1 MTGRCLTWAIV
12 LGLSVSWAAPG
23 LAVDRKTI
31 LAIEQEINLLTPEL
45 IKIKRYLHLNPELGF
60 QETATSSILRSKLAA
75 QGLEVK
81 AVPPA
86 PGFAAVLRGRSSGLT
101 VALAVAMDGLP
112 LQEKSGSAL
121 KSLKPGVMH
130 AGGNDIHMAIALGTA
145 LVLRTF
151 RDDLQG
157 SVKFIFQPGSEG
169 GPSGQKQGAKLMI
182 KNGVL
187 LNPPVG
193 VVLGLQVVPL
203 KLGDVQVSA
212 GAVTASADRF
222 IITIQG
228 RPSSAGQPQ
237 AGQDAVAIASQVI
250 TSLQQV
256 LSPSRNSDP
265 STMLTIGQVQ
275 AGTHPSLVA
284 EQARLE
290 GTVLT
295 LGAGRRLKVRRIIED
310 AVRGICQAFG
320 AASTVDFLEETPP
333 VINHPQLAK
342 NLNSVLTSLLGA
354 RHILPAKQQMFAE
367 DFAFFSS
374 QVPGYFILLG
384 SQPSPFPSASPPF
397 SPGFSPDEKSIPVGV
412 KIMCHLILECL
423 EQQKLLENR
432 LP

>member
-1 MTGRCLTWAIV
+1 
-12 LGLSVSWAAPG
+12 
-23 LAVDRKTI
+23 
-31 LAIEQEINLLTPEL
+31 
-45 IKIKRYLHLNPELGF
+45 
-60 QETATSSILRSKLAA
+60 
-75 QGLEVK
+75 
-81 AVPPA
+81 
-86 PGFAAVLRGRSSGLT
+86 
-101 VALAVAMDGLP
+101 
-112 LQEKSGSAL
+112 
-121 KSLKPGVMH
+121 
-130 AGGNDIHMAIALGTA
+130 
-145 LVLRTF
+145 
-151 RDDLQG
+151 
-157 SVKFIFQPGSEG
+157 
-169 GPSGQKQGAKLMI
+169 
-182 KNGVL
+182 
-187 LNPPVG
+187 
-193 VVLGLQVVPL
+193 
-203 KLGDVQVSA
+203 
-212 GAVTASADRF
+212 
-222 IITIQG
+222 
-228 RPSSAGQPQ
+228 
-237 AGQDAVAIASQVI
+237 
-250 TSLQQV
+250 
-256 LSPSRNSDP
+256 
-265 STMLTIGQVQ
+265 MLTIGQVQ

-320 AASTVDFLEETPP
+320 AASTVEFLEETPP

-342 NLNSVLTSLLGA
+342 NLNSVLASLLGA